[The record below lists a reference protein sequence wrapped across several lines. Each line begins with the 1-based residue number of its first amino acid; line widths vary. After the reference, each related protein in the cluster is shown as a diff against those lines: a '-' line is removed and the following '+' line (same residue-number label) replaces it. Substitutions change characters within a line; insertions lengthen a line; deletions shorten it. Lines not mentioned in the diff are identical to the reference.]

1 VNYVIAPA
9 CQSRLHVKFI
19 VTLAVLF
26 CVSAAHAI
34 TPQQSA
40 LIRKAGNTSVEVERY
55 QHLVSLSKLADLDA
69 QLRSDLEL
77 LLPAVDLWAN
87 ERKHWSATG
96 DSRRNRFLSGYLR
109 AEWPPSIAAESPLYP
124 IWAMYRGR
132 SLIQQPIQSGN
143 LQHNPELRA
152 KYFGEGRRLLNI
164 AKTAFPENQ
173 LVRLY
178 LDETF
183 PWPSLNPPD
192 PNAPE
197 WANLQRETLEKL
209 AHIITWWIE
218 TRQAPDGQLGGGW
231 GDDVEIWRTWAPVLI
246 GFGDPVI
253 IEGQT
258 NIAEGLFAL
267 DRMAG
272 GYTSYMTDVE
282 HTGEDSGDTCTSM
295 MHLRPND
302 PIWQER
308 ARKIFT
314 LFRDLWSGRN
324 DRGMLQFKST
334 YFTSSEVD
342 TSSKRACDTV
352 YHPRAVQPS
361 LLYWQRS
368 GDPEMTA
375 FFSDWMRT
383 WVASTATSERGKP
396 SGIIPSAI
404 HWPDGS
410 IGGKGEDWWDP
421 QNHREPT
428 LYHWPS
434 AMGMMTNTLLLTSYM
449 TGDPS
454 YLEPVRS
461 MARARAKYLADPIEN
476 PEPGSEAWC
485 ASRMS
490 IDQTLAK
497 YRLLTGDREYDD
509 LLMKDANGYVR
520 YRLSGDRKHLIQGL
534 KRSALAFRINRASYM
549 EEVRW
554 TDRQLSFNRNYAN
567 HFANPKLPTP
577 SLSPLYGAVTGDF
590 GDALYF
596 PMNAV
601 RWNTTSRNI
610 AALVTESGKQ
620 NFGAELYH
628 FGSEIRKMGAELYL
642 LDKGTYE
649 FILTNSADGSTE
661 KQVLKVTGPR
671 TQVSF
676 EITPMRLY
684 TIQLHKSH

>member
-1 VNYVIAPA
+1 M
-9 CQSRLHVKFI
+9 I
-19 VTLAVLF
+19 VLVLLL
-26 CVSAAHAI
+26 CATTSHAI
-34 TPQQSA
+34 TSQQFD
-40 LIRKAGNTSVEVERY
+40 LIRKAGNASVEVERY
-55 QHLVSLSKLADLDA
+55 QHLVALSERVDLDT
-69 QLRSDLEL
+69 QLRSDLER

-87 ERKHWSATG
+87 ERRHWSATG
-96 DSRRNRFLSGYLR
+96 SSRRNRFLSGYLR
-109 AEWPPSIAAESPLYP
+109 GEWPPSITEDSPLYP

-132 SLIQQPIQSGN
+132 SLIQQPIQNGN
-143 LQHNPELRA
+143 LQHNPEARS

-164 AKTAFPENQ
+164 SKAAFPENR

-183 PWPSLNPPD
+183 PWPSLNPSD
-192 PNAPE
+192 SNAPE

-231 GDDVEIWRTWAPVLI
+231 GDDVEIWRAWAPVLI
-246 GFGDPVI
+246 GFEDPVI
-253 IEGQT
+253 IQGQT
-258 NIAEGLFAL
+258 NIATGLFAL
-267 DRMAG
+267 ERMKG

-295 MHLRPND
+295 MHLRPDD
-302 PIWQER
+302 PIWQDR
-308 ARKIFT
+308 ARRIFT

-324 DRGMLQFKST
+324 NRGLLQFKST
-334 YFTSSEVD
+334 YFTSSEVHA
-342 TSSKRACDTV
+342 SSNLACDTV

-375 FFSDWMRT
+375 VFSDWMRT
-383 WVASTATSERGKP
+383 WIAATASSDRGKP

-410 IGGKGEDWWDP
+410 VGGEGDNWWDP
-421 QNHREPT
+421 QNHSEPT
-428 LYHWPS
+428 LYLWPS
-434 AMGMMTNTLLLTSYM
+434 AMGMITDTLLLTNHM

-461 MARARAKYLADPIEN
+461 MAHARIKYLADPIEN

-485 ASRMS
+485 ASRMR
-490 IDQTLAK
+490 IDETLAK
-497 YRLLTGDREYDD
+497 YRLLTGDREYDK

-534 KRSALAFRINRASYM
+534 DRSALAFRINRTSYM

-567 HFANPKLPTP
+567 HFASPKLPGP
-577 SLSPLYGAVTGDF
+577 NLSALYGSVTGDF
-590 GDALYF
+590 GGALYF

-601 RWNTTSRNI
+601 RWKTSSENI
-610 AALVTESGKQ
+610 AALVTESGRQ
-620 NFGAELYH
+620 IFGAELYH
-628 FGSEIRKMGAELYL
+628 FGPESRKMGAELYL
-642 LDKGTYE
+642 LDKGSYVFT
-649 FILTNSADGSTE
+649 LTNTADGAIEERT
-661 KQVLKVTGPR
+661 LKVKGPR
-671 TQVSF
+671 TRISF
-676 EITPMRLY
+676 DISSSNLY
-684 TIQLHKSH
+684 TLLVQKTH